1 MDKLINLESIKS
13 IISSVVNENKMTD
26 EEIAECGVACG
37 CGTTTAD
44 LGAEVQYLG
53 DKKKAKKEFLDFGTT
68 SVNGNG
74 AKVGNEEDDED
85 KKEANIEDID
95 SKMASFLNRI
105 KEYLSSSDEKLNTIE
120 KLDKYQ
126 SIGLMFNDLL
136 EEVGG
141 LEELINLAKNGN
153 TYAKEI
159 LDKFD
164 LGETVTTESTLQ
176 EDEVEEMARG
186 VLAPQEQARR
196 DYIAEYP
203 EYKDVLKRADQFM
216 KQVLNNP
223 EAPGYEKYVKH
234 FANLLK
240 NGNRGTWSNVS
251 SAYELNTDKRANNKK
266 LATDYANTILN
277 HRKNMG
283 KASYASKGTMNAYQR
298 NIVKRGSYYKPGR
311 DMVEP
316 EQTVGMSLGQQI
328 ADQYNSVPVEQ
339 SNSVLAKFF
348 KSTDWNNLSTSDKY
362 RTLKVI
368 NDEADLDMAGVE
380 LVNKAKMNIG
390 DDE

>member
-1 MDKLINLESIKS
+1 MDKLIDLESIKS
-13 IISSVVNENKMTD
+13 IVSSVVNENKMTD
-26 EEIAECGVACG
+26 EEISECGAVCG

-53 DKKKAKKEFLDFGTT
+53 DKKKTKKDSDNQKEESVLEESNVEDQMNSIMADIEQKHFEMSEGALSPIGYLLYLGEIGKQLSKIENKFT
-68 SVNGNG
+68 S
-74 AKVGNEEDDED
+74 EDY
-85 KKEANIEDID
+85 KELVEI
-95 SKMASFLNRI
+95 LN
-105 KEYLSSSDEKLNTIE
+105 
-120 KLDKYQ
+120 
-126 SIGLMFNDLL
+126 MFNAFY
-136 EEVGG
+136 EP
-141 LEELINLAKNGN
+141 
-153 TYAKEI
+153 
-159 LDKFD
+159 
-164 LGETVTTESTLQ
+164 LGESTLQ

-316 EQTVGMSLGQQI
+316 EQTASMSLGQQI

-348 KSTDWNNLSTSDKY
+348 KSADWNNLSASDKY
-362 RTLKVI
+362 KTLKVI

-380 LVNKAKMNIG
+380 LVNKAKMNI

>member
-13 IISSVVNENKMTD
+13 MISSVVNENKMTD
-26 EEIAECGVACG
+26 EEIAECGAACG

-53 DKKKAKKEFLDFGTT
+53 DKKKKEGILGGIAGGIIGNEIGSGYPIAGACLGSIAQDILTPDDDKDKKEFLDFGTT
-68 SVNGNG
+68 KVNGNG
-74 AKVGNEEDDED
+74 TKVLNDEPD
-85 KKEANIEDID
+85 KDLEKKEFLDANATLSDVNVLGYMKKD
-95 SKMASFLNRI
+95 SDNQK
-105 KEYLSSSDEKLNTIE
+105 
-120 KLDKYQ
+120 
-126 SIGLMFNDLL
+126 
-136 EEVGG
+136 
-141 LEELINLAKNGN
+141 
-153 TYAKEI
+153 
-159 LDKFD
+159 
-164 LGETVTTESTLQ
+164 ESTLE

-348 KSTDWNNLSTSDKY
+348 KSADWNNLSASDKY
-362 RTLKVI
+362 RTIKAI

>member
-1 MDKLINLESIKS
+1 MDKLIDLESIKS
-13 IISSVVNENKMTD
+13 MISSVVNENKMTD
-26 EEIAECGVACG
+26 EEIAECGAACG

-53 DKKKAKKEFLDFGTT
+53 DKKKKEGILGGIAGGIIGNEIGSGYPIAGACLGSIAQDILTPDDDKDKKEFLDFGTT
-68 SVNGNG
+68 KVNGNG
-74 AKVGNEEDDED
+74 TKVLNDEPD
-85 KKEANIEDID
+85 KDLEKKEFLDANATLSDVNVLGYMKKD
-95 SKMASFLNRI
+95 SDNQK
-105 KEYLSSSDEKLNTIE
+105 
-120 KLDKYQ
+120 
-126 SIGLMFNDLL
+126 
-136 EEVGG
+136 
-141 LEELINLAKNGN
+141 
-153 TYAKEI
+153 
-159 LDKFD
+159 
-164 LGETVTTESTLQ
+164 ESTLE

-348 KSTDWNNLSTSDKY
+348 KSADWNNLSASDKY
-362 RTLKVI
+362 RTIKAI